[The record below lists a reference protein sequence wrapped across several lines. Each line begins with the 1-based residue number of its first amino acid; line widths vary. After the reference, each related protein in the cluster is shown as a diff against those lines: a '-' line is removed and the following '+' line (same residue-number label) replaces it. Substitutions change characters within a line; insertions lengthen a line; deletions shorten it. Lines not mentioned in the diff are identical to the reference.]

1 MEGKEFDIPDENQ
14 TVEAKDPNLLD
25 AIRSWAMADVTGELQ
40 AKQMRS
46 LPQVN
51 CQQLILDRLQPDIS
65 WEQLASHYQ
74 SKVPSLAAFYQ
85 RHCIPKLREF
95 CLRQGYC

>member
-1 MEGKEFDIPDENQ
+1 
-14 TVEAKDPNLLD
+14 
-25 AIRSWAMADVTGELQ
+25 
-40 AKQMRS
+40 
-46 LPQVN
+46 
-51 CQQLILDRLQPDIS
+51 LQPDIS